1 MAVAQAERFLKQ
13 NEFVEAV
20 VRVSYAKHPEL
31 PNLADKVIQC
41 MDEKF
46 LPFSKHKG
54 SQITN
59 WFRSRCAVKG
69 GCRAAPCKCPGGCG
83 ESYKGGAVWGG
94 GDGGCGVGWQ

>member
-1 MAVAQAERFLKQ
+1 MLASCAEATSSVAQAERFLKQ

-59 WFRSRCAVKG
+59 WFQQVCEKEAL
-69 GCRAAPCKCPGGCG
+69 AF
-83 ESYKGGAVWGG
+83 EN
-94 GDGGCGVGWQ
+94 